1 MIGLIQLVLL
11 DLVEQAGGK
20 DKLAEVRRRG
30 GLPDDFE
37 FRIDT
42 DYPDEEARAL
52 IGHAC
57 DVLELTPQQ
66 AYDAYAVHFLKDVQS
81 RFPVFFAMA
90 PTARDFLKRQPTIHN
105 SMGSGVTGGDSR
117 LGDKF
122 GVTETEDGLITHYQ
136 SENRLAR
143 LYMSLARALLDHYG
157 ETAEVEALD
166 DPDSADCRVAI
177 RWAGAGEAAA

>member
-11 DLVEQAGGK
+11 DLVEKAGGA
-20 DKLAEVRRRG
+20 DKLTEVRRRG

-42 DYPDEEARAL
+42 DYPDEQARAL

-57 DVLELTPQQ
+57 DVLGLTPQQ
-66 AYDAYAVHFLKDVQS
+66 AYDAYAVHFLKEVQV
-81 RFPVFFAMA
+81 RFPVFFTMS
-90 PTARDFLKRQPTIHN
+90 PTARDFLKRQPAIHN

-122 GVTETEDGLITHYQ
+122 SVTETDAGLITHYR
-136 SENRLAR
+136 SENRLAA
-143 LYMSLARALLDHYG
+143 LYMSLARALLEHYG
-157 ETAEVEALD
+157 EDAEVTALD
-166 DPDSADCRVAI
+166 DPEAADCRIEI
-177 RWAGAGEAAA
+177 RWTGDAEAAA